1 MFHNRDIMKQI
12 GFVALGEALGTGI
25 MLGVFALLGRFS
37 LKVLWGGLIGAALAL
52 GNFIALCISVS
63 RLADRTEAT
72 GEVGKAKLSI
82 RVSWIVR
89 MAVLFGLLF
98 LLLKVG
104 VCDPVATVLPLVFVR
119 PSLSIA
125 EFLRKDDV
133 SK

>member
-63 RLADRTEAT
+63 RLADRT
-72 GEVGKAKLSI
+72 LSLI
-82 RVSWIVR
+82 HI
-89 MAVLFGLLF
+89 
-98 LLLKVG
+98 
-104 VCDPVATVLPLVFVR
+104 
-119 PSLSIA
+119 
-125 EFLRKDDV
+125 
-133 SK
+133 